1 MLLRFFGYVFL
12 CLAVMALAY
21 DGMRMIADNGQLAF
35 TTLEMHWGAIDPDGI
50 QRAKEAVESIY
61 PLLWSPLVTA
71 ILVLPAW
78 IVAVGLATLCYL
90 AGYTPPRSPIPD
102 GI

>member
-12 CLAVMALAY
+12 CLAVIALAY

-35 TTLEMHWGAIDPDGI
+35 TTLEMHWKTIDPDSL
-50 QRAKEAVESIY
+50 QRAREAVESIH
-61 PLLWSPLVTA
+61 PLLWSPLVST
-71 ILVLPAW
+71 ILILPAW
-78 IVAVGLATLCYL
+78 IVAVGLASLCYL